1 MELTETFAVQW
12 DRVSP
17 FRHVRYHCVRQP
29 INQYKEKETVMGCLR
44 RILIGLALLW
54 NLAGWALVAIVIG
67 DANTLGEAALIN
79 KNDAMVI
86 FVASLGG
93 VLLTL
98 MLVILVWSGSRR
110 RRKLELAA
118 TSTATTSQVSTP
130 SQSF

>member
-1 MELTETFAVQW
+1 MELTEIFAIQW
-12 DRVSP
+12 DRISP
-17 FRHVRYHCVRQP
+17 FRHARYHCVRQL
-29 INQYKEKETVMGCLR
+29 INRYKAKETVMGCLR

>member
-1 MELTETFAVQW
+1 
-12 DRVSP
+12 
-17 FRHVRYHCVRQP
+17 
-29 INQYKEKETVMGCLR
+29 MGCLR